1 MGVNMK
7 RKEIQRRINIERKYN
22 MAKLNNN
29 YIKIVYYTCLLLLI
43 DTFDKLKKIEWKNLL
58 PKSYKAEWEQ
68 QNILL
73 DGQKKRI
80 ADLEKKIKKLEGE
93 KE

>member
-1 MGVNMK
+1 MK
-7 RKEIQRRINIERKYN
+7 RKDIQRRINAERKLS

-29 YIKIVYYTCLLLLI
+29 YIKVIYYTCLLFLI

-93 KE
+93 KK

>member
-1 MGVNMK
+1 MK
-7 RKEIQRRINIERKYN
+7 RKDIQRRINAERKLS
-22 MAKLNNN
+22 MSKLNNN
-29 YIKIVYYTCLLLLI
+29 YIKVIYYTCLLFLI

-58 PKSYKAEWEQ
+58 HKSYKAEWEQ

-80 ADLEKKIKKLEGE
+80 TDLEKEIKKLKGE

>member
-1 MGVNMK
+1 MK
-7 RKEIQRRINIERKYN
+7 RKEIQRRINIERKRS

-29 YIKIVYYTCLLLLI
+29 YIKAIYYTCLLFLI
-43 DTFDKLKKIEWKNLL
+43 DTFDKLKRIEWKNLL
-58 PKSYKAEWEQ
+58 PKNYKAEWEQ